1 MKVQFYAT
9 LRQVTGAKTIEVPV
23 PQGATLQALVDTVVV
38 QYPDMRPM
46 LLDDDGDLL
55 GNVHVFLNGRDGH
68 YLDKGLE
75 TTVAPTDVVDIFP
88 AVGGG

>member
-9 LRQVTGAKTIEVPV
+9 LRQVVGAKTVEVPV
-23 PQGATLQALVDTVVV
+23 PPDSTLQTLVDTVVV
-38 QYPDMRPM
+38 QYPDMRSM
-46 LLDDDGDLL
+46 LLDADGDLL

-68 YLDKGLE
+68 YLSQGME
-75 TTVAPTDVVDIFP
+75 TVVAATDVVDIFP